1 MRDVPTIYALSSA
14 PGRSGV
20 AVIRVSGPATG
31 MVLELMAGKPR
42 PKPRVATG
50 RPFIH
55 PRTAEALDRG
65 IVIWFPA
72 PKSFTGEDVLELH
85 THGGHAVVK
94 AMLAAIGEVPGC
106 RMAEPGEFA
115 RRAFD
120 NGKIDL
126 AEVEG
131 LADLI
136 DAETEGQRRQAL
148 RQARGD
154 LSGLYDGWRSS
165 LIEAQ
170 AMVEATID
178 FADEADISAD
188 AMARARSTVETLRT
202 AMRRHLDDGHRG
214 EILRTGFR
222 IVLAG
227 PPNAGKSTLL
237 NALARR
243 EAAIVSEEAG
253 TTRDVIEVHLDLEG
267 LPVIVTDTAGIREAT
282 GKVEQEGIRRTIER
296 AREADLILWL
306 GAAGDGETALPD
318 DLRDQADKVLS
329 VLTKADLLSPP
340 RALPLSPP
348 PRGEGS
354 ESAPDPGM
362 ECREAIRGVG
372 VPDGAGM
379 LREAGAEVDAG
390 LERGRDNATTSTGTT
405 PHPQPLPVEGRGVDL
420 RPGPEVV
427 LPDDMVAVSARTG
440 AGMDDLTR
448 RLAAIAAS
456 HLGHGGE
463 EPVITQERH
472 RRLVEDAAAALEAF
486 NLGDDALVEL
496 RAEDLRRAADSLGR
510 ITGRIGTED
519 VLGEI
524 FGRFCLGK

>member
-1 MRDVPTIYALSSA
+1 MCDAPTIFALSSA
-14 PGRSGV
+14 PGRAGV
-20 AVIRVSGPATG
+20 AVIRVSGPAGG

-50 RPFIH
+50 RAFVH
-55 PRTAEALDRG
+55 PRTAESLDRG
-65 IVIWFPA
+65 IVVWFPG
-72 PKSFTGEDVLELH
+72 PKSFTGEDVVELH
-85 THGGHAVVK
+85 CHGGRAVVK

-170 AMVEATID
+170 ALVEATID

-188 AMARARSTVETLRT
+188 ALARARSTVETLRT

-214 EILRTGFR
+214 EILRSGFR

-243 EAAIVSEEAG
+243 EAAIVSDEAG
-253 TTRDVIEVHLDLEG
+253 TTRDCVEVHLDLQG
-267 LPVIVTDTAGIREAT
+267 LPIIVTDTAGIREAA

-306 GAAGDGETALPD
+306 GAADSGETALPD
-318 DLRDQADKVLS
+318 DLRDHADKVLS
-329 VLTKADLLSPP
+329 VLTKSDLL
-340 RALPLSPP
+340 LP
-348 PRGEGS
+348 
-354 ESAPDPGM
+354 
-362 ECREAIRGVG
+362 IQGVG
-372 VPDGAGM
+372 GSPTTASLQSLPHKGG
-379 LREAGAEVDAG
+379 GEVA
-390 LERGRDNATTSTGTT
+390 
-405 PHPQPLPVEGRGVDL
+405 P
-420 RPGPEVV
+420 V
-427 LPDDMVAVSARTG
+427 LPDDMVAISARTG
-440 AGMDDLTR
+440 AGMDDLTH
-448 RLAAIAAS
+448 RLAAIAAERV
-456 HLGHGGE
+456 GHAGE

-472 RRLVEDAAAALEAF
+472 RRLVEEALAALDAF
-486 NLGDDALVEL
+486 MAGDDALVEI
-496 RAEDLRRAADSLGR
+496 RAEDLRRAADNLGR
-510 ITGRIGTED
+510 ITGRIDAEE